1 MSFLVTAAIAGGVGV
16 VGNVIGGVIQG
27 NAANSAADK
36 AAAAAREANALQER
50 MYNQT
55 RADQEP
61 WRTAGANALS
71 GLGSADFQRDFTMA
85 DYQKDPGYDFRM
97 QEGQKALERSA
108 AAKGGLQSGGTL
120 KALSRYGQDY
130 ASNEYGKAY
139 DRFNNDRTLRFNRL
153 STVAGMGQGAN
164 ATNANAGQNYA
175 NQYGQNVTGAA
186 NAAGAADIAGAN
198 AWASGLNSIGKT
210 VGDVYAL
217 GSIGKSGG
225 SWLDKSTSS
234 LNGNNFWGKNPYSG

>member
-1 MSFLVTAAIAGGVGV
+1 MSFLVTAAIVGGVGA
-16 VGNVIGGVIQG
+16 VGNIAGSVIQG

-36 AAAAAREANALQER
+36 QAAAAAQANALQER

-55 RADQEP
+55 RSDQEP
-61 WRTAGANALS
+61 WRTAGAGALS
-71 GLGSADFQRDFTMA
+71 QLQDPLFQKSFTMA
-85 DYQKDPGYDFRM
+85 DYQQDPGYDFRM

-130 ASNEYGKAY
+130 ASNEYQNAY
-139 DRFNNDRTLRFNRL
+139 NRFTNDQTQRFNRL
-153 STVAGMGQGAN
+153 SSIAGLGQNAN
-164 ATNANAGQNYA
+164 AQLGAAGQNYA
-175 NQYGQNVTGAA
+175 GQYGQNVTGAA

-210 VGDVYAL
+210 VGDVYSL

-225 SWLDKSTSS
+225 SWLDKSTAS